1 MILSVARVP
10 NTVRRSLQFFRNAR
24 RVESNANE
32 ELMVAAVPAWRA
44 AEGALQP
51 QAAAAIEI
59 NPTSGAQL
67 VAAAAEPSNT
77 VTDTIGGH

>member
-24 RVESNANE
+24 LVESNANE
-32 ELMVAAVPAWRA
+32 GLMVAAVSAWRA
-44 AEGALQP
+44 AEDALQA

-59 NPTSGAQL
+59 NPTSGAQQ
-67 VAAAAEPSNT
+67 VAAAEPSNT